1 MEGFEER
8 QQKAGEGD
16 TEMSVCSMVAKTEV
30 QWPGKGGINGPE
42 VNMRTKSP
50 LSSYEEVKNIWRK
63 ESDVS
68 KWRSEFEMEE
78 KGKVQRIKFG
88 MLVEGLK
95 RWSD

>member
-1 MEGFEER
+1 
-8 QQKAGEGD
+8 
-16 TEMSVCSMVAKTEV
+16 MVAKTEV
-30 QWPGKGGINGPE
+30 RWPGKGGIKGPE

-78 KGKVQRIKFG
+78 NEKIQEGNRIKFG
-88 MLVEGLK
+88 VLVEGLK
-95 RWSD
+95 RLS

>member
-1 MEGFEER
+1 
-8 QQKAGEGD
+8 
-16 TEMSVCSMVAKTEV
+16 MVAKTEV
-30 QWPGKGGINGPE
+30 RWPGKGGIKGPE

-78 KGKVQRIKFG
+78 NEKIQEGNRIKFG
-88 MLVEGLK
+88 VLVEGLK
-95 RWSD
+95 RLSD